1 MGEKIRRLVQ
11 RERGRELER
20 ERDRERESC
29 VSRRDKEIERER
41 ELKTARKKLIHM
53 RVEIQ

>member
-1 MGEKIRRLVQ
+1 M
-11 RERGRELER
+11 
-20 ERDRERESC
+20 
-29 VSRRDKEIERER
+29 SRRDKEIERER